1 MRMMLRD
8 GQYQLLCLPCA
19 DAYEMKAA
27 SQFKGTIYGK
37 EKGLV

>member
-27 SQFKGTIYGK
+27 TPFPGSQSFETDQ
-37 EKGLV
+37 VV